1 MARES
6 IKHKLGI
13 WGVRNYHSTLEK
25 RALAGAQMSG
35 GYIAMAVAATVMA
48 TAGLLLNS
56 VAAIIGSM
64 CVAPFMGP
72 SRAVCI
78 GMIYRNWPVFFGGLV
93 KQLIGLLLIGVSVAA
108 LVTWLLNNNLPGIAI
123 TPEILIRAMP
133 TERDAVLSTLIAVS
147 AGAAASLALVA
158 QPQVVESP
166 WGQVIDAI
174 IGVEI
179 AVSLVP
185 PAAVIGIGLAL
196 NAPEHSKNAFYL
208 LMLNVVCLNLIGSAS
223 ILLIRGMR
231 LRHLQQ
237 EQRIRKAVEDTIEE
251 VPGFI
256 AVGSSI
262 DITLFDENSA
272 NIDIIL
278 RRRFGGKVPENLATR
293 IAQDVETQTGCK
305 GDIVIE
311 VVPLLTHLN

>member
-6 IKHKLGI
+6 ITHKLGI

-25 RALAGAQMSG
+25 RAIAGARMSG

-64 CVAPFMGP
+64 CVAPFIGP

-78 GMIYRNWPVFFGGLV
+78 GMIYRNWTVFFGGLV

-108 LVTWLLNNNLPGIAI
+108 LVTWLLNANLAGIGI

-133 TERDAVLSTLIAVS
+133 TERDVVLSTLIAVS

-158 QPQVVESP
+158 QPQVVESS

-196 NAPEHSKNAFYL
+196 NEPEHSKNAFYL
-208 LMLNVVCLNLIGSAS
+208 LVLNMVCLNLIGSAS
-223 ILLIRGMR
+223 ILMIRGMR
-231 LRHLQQ
+231 LRHLQL
-237 EQRIRKAVEDTIEE
+237 EQRIRKTVEDTIED

-262 DITLFDENSA
+262 DITLFDETSA

-278 RRRFGGKVPENLATR
+278 RRRFGGKVPESLAAR
-293 IAQDVETQTGCK
+293 IAEDVRVQTGCK